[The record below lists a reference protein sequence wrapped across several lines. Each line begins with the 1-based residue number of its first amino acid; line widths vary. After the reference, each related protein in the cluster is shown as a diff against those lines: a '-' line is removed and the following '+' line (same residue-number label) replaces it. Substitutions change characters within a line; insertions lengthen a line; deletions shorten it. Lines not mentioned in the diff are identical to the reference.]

1 VERDDGPPTAAE
13 GARRRRR
20 RKRPAKPPSPL
31 ISVDLEPSAAPES
44 QATSAQPA
52 PARPAPASPGPARPA
67 PDKPV
72 QARPAPA
79 HPPAADGPAAI
90 AAVRRALATLAQAA
104 RALATQAGAPPP
116 DRLTFELAVA
126 VTPPG
131 NAAAEAFLQAARDA
145 AEGARP
151 PDTIW
156 RDGAVYCF
164 QCGAPDCRHAEASS
178 VDAVF
183 AGYAPT
189 GKPEWRGFVET
200 CVAQRLSGV
209 ERLFD
214 RPPGVVAYVQREAL
228 TAELLPGFGRDS
240 VTYTV
245 LGQAVVGLLPPS
257 WAGDAGERAALSVL
271 VVQVHRPGEPLSL
284 RVNLL
289 GLPSEAVLVA
299 AADSAPRGPA
309 ERLRRLLSRL
319 RAQLESLARR
329 AGHEADR
336 GAVFDVAPAVGS
348 LLGHLRG
355 DLVRVFEPDERRTRH
370 AEDRHQGGE
379 RPTDTVWRDA
389 RHAGDERLFW
399 DAHRET
405 VVVAGPRGRAHVF
418 TAAALHVTS
427 LRLEPGELERKL
439 AQGRWR
445 ALPPERLAPFRTAMI
460 AAAARPAGVAA
471 GSSAAGSSA
480 AGPVAARSAA
490 ASSGAASSGAA
501 SSKQVRAQQNSGAEN
516 SAGATSGAAPAPR
529 GRRR

>member
-1 VERDDGPPTAAE
+1 MAAQG
-13 GARRRRR
+13 GA
-20 RKRPAKPPSPL
+20 
-31 ISVDLEPSAAPES
+31 
-44 QATSAQPA
+44 
-52 PARPAPASPGPARPA
+52 PA
-67 PDKPV
+67 PDALKFEIDL
-72 QARPAPA
+72 RKT
-79 HPPAADGPAAI
+79 ADG
-90 AAVRRALATLAQAA
+90 Q
-104 RALATQAGAPPP
+104 QGA
-116 DRLTFELAVA
+116 EV
-126 VTPPG
+126 
-131 NAAAEAFLQAARDA
+131 FLQAARDA
-145 AEGARP
+145 AEAARP
-151 PDTIW
+151 PDTVW

-164 QCGAPDCRHAEASS
+164 QCSAPDCRHAEAGT

-183 AGYAPT
+183 VGYAPT
-189 GKPEWRGFVET
+189 GKPEWRAFVET
-200 CVAQRLSGV
+200 CMAQRLAGV
-209 ERLFD
+209 ERLFL
-214 RPPGVVAYVQREAL
+214 RPPGVVAYVQHAEL

-245 LGQAVVGLLPPS
+245 LGQAVVGLLPPR

-271 VVQVHRPGEPLSL
+271 VVQTHRPGEPLSL

-319 RAQLESLARR
+319 RGQLAALARR
-329 AGHEADR
+329 AEHEADR
-336 GAVFDVAPAVGS
+336 GAHFDIGPSVGS

-418 TAAALHVTS
+418 NAAALHVTS

-445 ALPPERLAPFRTAMI
+445 ALPPERLAPFRAAVA
-460 AAAARPAGVAA
+460 AAAARPAG
-471 GSSAAGSSA
+471 GQT
-480 AGPVAARSAA
+480 
-490 ASSGAASSGAA
+490 GAPA
-501 SSKQVRAQQNSGAEN
+501 
-516 SAGATSGAAPAPR
+516 AAPATR
-529 GRRR
+529 GGRR